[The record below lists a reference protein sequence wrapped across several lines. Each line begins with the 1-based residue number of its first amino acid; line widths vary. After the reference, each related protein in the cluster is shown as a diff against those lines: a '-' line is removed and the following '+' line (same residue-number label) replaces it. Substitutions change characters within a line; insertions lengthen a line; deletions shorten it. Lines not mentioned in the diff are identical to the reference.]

1 MWLDCTKLDLSLHVV
16 FILSGMSIRT
26 LLVEDS
32 VSLAET
38 VIAFFDLEGI
48 VCDYA
53 SSGPQG
59 LELALTNEY
68 STILLDIN
76 LPRMSGLE
84 VCEALRNQG
93 VDVPVLMLTA
103 RDTLEDK
110 LAGFDAGTDDYL
122 VKPFELSELTA
133 RVKALAKRKS
143 SLAQRLSVGSI
154 VMDLS
159 SKTVSRE
166 GRELS
171 LTPTCWKLLELLM
184 RESPS
189 VVSREKMQSAIW
201 SDTDMPDSNVLKV
214 HLHKL
219 RQQVDKPFSTKL
231 IQTIATHGVALRVP
245 ND

>member
-1 MWLDCTKLDLSLHVV
+1 
-16 FILSGMSIRT
+16 MSIHT
-26 LLVEDS
+26 LLVEDN

-48 VCDYA
+48 DCDYA
-53 SSGPQG
+53 STGSQG
-59 LELALTNEY
+59 LELALSNDY
-68 STILLDIN
+68 QAILLDIN
-76 LPRMSGLE
+76 LPRMNGLD

-122 VKPFELSELTA
+122 VKPFELSELAA
-133 RVKALAKRKS
+133 RVKALAKRRS
-143 SLAQRLSVGSI
+143 SLAQILEVGPL

-159 SKTVSRE
+159 LKTVSRE
-166 GRELS
+166 GETLN

-184 RESPS
+184 RESPN
-189 VVSREKMQSAIW
+189 VVSRQKMQNAIW
-201 SDTDMPDSNVLKV
+201 SEPDIPDSNVLKV
-214 HLHKL
+214 HLYKL
-219 RQQVDKPFSTKL
+219 RQQVDKPFATKL
-231 IQTIATHGVALRVP
+231 IQTVATHGVALRVP